1 MPMLCPSCGKE
12 SNNLRVCAFCQTPY
26 PTDRVSQGATPRFT
40 RSVGVPGAQ
49 ASGDPRIGMARRAR
63 TRRWAGIGV
72 LAVFTIGFYF
82 VTRDRVIPVGVA
94 LPNLITIP
102 MSPNDAARMIK
113 TYEGSTQADSRAGG
127 AVTVRV
133 PEKSFPERRDG
144 QLALAQQYARA
155 DEIVMGHK
163 RLINF
168 IDPNGI
174 PFAKADP
181 ASGVVLT
188 R

>member
-1 MPMLCPSCGKE
+1 MLCPSCGKE

-26 PTDRVSQGATPRFT
+26 PTDRASQGATPRFT
-40 RSVGVPGAQ
+40 RAVGARDSVAAG

-63 TRRWAGIGV
+63 VKRWSAIGV
-72 LAVFTIGFYF
+72 LAAFTIGYYF
-82 VTRDRVIPVGVA
+82 FTRDPVIRVGVPM
-94 LPNLITIP
+94 PNLITIP
-102 MSPNDAARMIK
+102 MSANDAARMVK
-113 TYEGSTQADSRAGG
+113 TFEPSTQVDPRVGS
-127 AVTVRV
+127 VTVHI
-133 PEKSFPERRDG
+133 PDNTFPERRDG

-155 DEIVMGHK
+155 DEMVMGRK

-168 IDPNGI
+168 IDPNGA

-181 ASGVVLT
+181 AGGVVLV

>member
-26 PTDRVSQGATPRFT
+26 PTDRASQGATPRFT
-40 RSVGVPGAQ
+40 RAVGAPGAQ
-49 ASGDPRIGMARRAR
+49 ASGDPRIAMARRSR
-63 TRRWAGIGV
+63 TRRWTGIGV
-72 LAVFTIGFYF
+72 LAAFTIGYYF
-82 VTRDRVIPVGVA
+82 VTRDPVIRVGVPMA
-94 LPNLITIP
+94 NLIKIP
-102 MSPNDAARMIK
+102 MSANDAARMIK
-113 TYEGSTQADSRAGG
+113 SFESSTQVDPRPGA

-155 DEIVMGHK
+155 DEMVNGRK

-168 IDPNGI
+168 IDPNGL
-174 PFAKADP
+174 PFAMADP
-181 ASGVVLT
+181 ATGVVLT